1 MALASILSAVAWGIY
16 SDALKGEICA
26 ADFRPDEV

>member
-1 MALASILSAVAWGIY
+1 MALASILSALAWGIY

-26 ADFRPDEV
+26 ANFRLDEV